1 MQSIPPLSFDE
12 KILNDLSLLL
22 LSLLLHCFYHCDLS
36 CIAFVDFMA
45 QQQLDFGSESNGGKI
60 IPTSLQTEMQRSYLE
75 YAMSVIVGRALP
87 DARDGLKPVHRRII
101 YAMHQLGLVP
111 DRPFRKCARVVGD
124 VLGKYHPHGDQ
135 SVYDALVRLVQD
147 FSSRYPLLAG
157 HGNFGSVDNDP
168 AAAMRYTEC
177 RLAAIGNEAML
188 SEIEEDVVDF
198 VDNFDSSEQEPAV
211 LPAQLP
217 ILLLNGSTGIAVGMA
232 TNIPPHNLSEVVD
245 GAIALLDNPDLAD
258 EQLLKL
264 IPAPDFPT
272 GGIIMNKEGVREA
285 YLTGRGSIIV
295 RGVAAVEQ
303 FGGKG
308 TGKRQKL
315 AIIITE
321 LPYQVNK
328 SAWIEKIADLVNNAK
343 IEGISDIR
351 DESDREGMRV
361 VIELKKD
368 TAPESVL
375 DQLYRKTALQ
385 STFGASLLALQGS
398 IPKQMS
404 LRELLQEFLTF
415 REQTLVK
422 RFRYQLQKAQEK
434 SHLVEGLVLVLQDID
449 RLIRVL
455 RFASNS
461 AFAKTDLQTEFA
473 LSETQAEAILSMPLR
488 RITAIEQQKLRE
500 ELETLQQQI
509 TKLERLLGDRHEL
522 IKYLKKELRDHKKKH
537 SDQRR
542 THLAW
547 HLLENRKNISKD
559 ISINTSGL
567 EVPKANIRANTRNAK
582 TEKVV
587 EKVSE
592 KTSDR
597 KSPKDKQAKQPK
609 EVPLISLTTEL
620 NIPVAAPQDV
630 TVQVTYKGYVKSLE
644 GNSSQSADLT
654 DDVTIATYDTRS
666 DRELV
671 VLTNSGRAFPVAI
684 ANIPVTKNKGRGTP
698 LITLLPDGSDRI
710 VSQFVWEKNPQLNS
724 APTQG
729 LVLLSSQG
737 KIKRSLLSEFAD
749 MSARGLVA
757 AKFKEDDSLFW
768 ADIVGIDQE
777 LAIATS
783 AGRILRL
790 KADQNQIPT
799 VGRAAAGNI
808 ALRLGSAE
816 TQIGVS
822 IIDLQNQPN
831 SELVLITAAG
841 FAKRILAS
849 NIRAAVRG
857 AIGAQ
862 CFKFATRSD
871 KLVSMIAIADPR
883 LDLPVTFLI
892 GQENDIGLRTVQ
904 MPLGA
909 IPLELPSSQ
918 GRSIFA
924 GESDLV
930 RSEKV
935 IRVV

>member
-1 MQSIPPLSFDE
+1 
-12 KILNDLSLLL
+12 
-22 LSLLLHCFYHCDLS
+22 
-36 CIAFVDFMA
+36 MA
-45 QQQLDFGSESNGGKI
+45 KQGQQQLDFGLESNGGNI
-60 IPTSLQTEMQRSYLE
+60 IPTSLHTEMQRSYLE

-101 YAMHQLGLVP
+101 YAMHELGLVP
-111 DRPFRKCARVVGD
+111 ERPFRKCARVVGD

-177 RLAAIGNEAML
+177 RLAAIGNEALL

-198 VDNFDSSEQEPAV
+198 VDNFDGSEQEPAV

-217 ILLLNGSTGIAVGMA
+217 MLLLNGSTGIAVGMA

-245 GAIALLDNPDLAD
+245 CAIALIDNPDLPD
-258 EQLLKL
+258 EQLLRL

-272 GGIIMNKEGVREA
+272 GGIIMNQEGVRDA
-285 YLTGRGSIIV
+285 YLTGRGSITI

-328 SAWIEKIADLVNNAK
+328 SAWIEKIAELVNNGK

-351 DESDREGMRV
+351 DESDRAGMRV

-368 TAPESVL
+368 ISPEVIIE
-375 DQLYRKTALQ
+375 QLYRQTALQ
-385 STFGASLLALQGS
+385 SNFGVILLALKGAQ
-398 IPKQMS
+398 PKQMC

-415 REQTLVK
+415 REETLAK
-422 RFRYQLQKAQEK
+422 RFRYELKKAQEK
-434 SHLVEGLVLVLQDID
+434 SHLLEGLVIVLQDID
-449 RLIRVL
+449 RLIRIL

-461 AFAKTDLQTEFA
+461 ALAKTDLQTEFA
-473 LSETQAEAILSMPLR
+473 LSEIQAEAILSMPLR
-488 RITAIEQQKLRE
+488 RITAIEQQKIRE
-500 ELETLQQQI
+500 ELDTLQQQVAR
-509 TKLERLLGDRHEL
+509 LEKLLGDRREL
-522 IKYLKKELRDHKKKH
+522 MKYLKKELRDHKKRH

-542 THLAW
+542 TRLAW
-547 HLLENRKNISKD
+547 ELLENQQGLNVVPSDDPEPPKETSKRARSKKIEAEDDLQQTLETGNVTEKNIEK
-559 ISINTSGL
+559 
-567 EVPKANIRANTRNAK
+567 NI
-582 TEKVV
+582 
-587 EKVSE
+587 E

-597 KSPKDKQAKQPK
+597 KSTKSLANKQPK
-609 EVPLISLTTEL
+609 LVEVPLISLTTAL
-620 NIPVAAPQDV
+620 NIPVAEPQDM
-630 TVQVTYKGYVKSLE
+630 TVQITHKGYIKGLE
-644 GNSSQSADLT
+644 SNSRAAQSADLG
-654 DDVTIATYDTRS
+654 DDVTIASYDTRS
-666 DRELV
+666 DREMV
-671 VLTNSGRAFPVAI
+671 VMTSSGRAFPLAL
-684 ANIPVTKNKGRGTP
+684 ANVPIFKGKGRATP
-698 LITLLPDGSDRI
+698 LITLLPDGCDRI
-710 VSQFVWEKNPQLNS
+710 VSQFVWEKNAES
-724 APTQG
+724 TEG
-729 LVLLSSQG
+729 LVLLSNQG
-737 KIKRSLLSEFAD
+737 KIKRSPISEFAE
-749 MSARGLVA
+749 MTARGLIA
-757 AKFKEDDSLFW
+757 AKFKDDDELFW
-768 ADIVGIDQE
+768 ADIVGLEQE

-790 KADQNQIPT
+790 KADETQIPT

-822 IIDLQNQPN
+822 ILDLQNHPN
-831 SELVLITAAG
+831 SELILITAEG
-841 FAKRILAS
+841 FAKRISAA
-849 NIRAAVRG
+849 NIRSAVRG
-857 AIGAQ
+857 AIGSQ
-862 CFKFATRSD
+862 CFKFQSRAD
-871 KLVSMIAIADPR
+871 QLVSMTAIAKPR

-892 GQENDIGLRTVQ
+892 AQEGDIGLRTVQ

-909 IPLELPSSQ
+909 IPLELSNSQ
-918 GRSIFA
+918 GRAIFA

-935 IRVV
+935 IRVVAK

>member
-1 MQSIPPLSFDE
+1 MAKQGQQEL
-12 KILNDLSLLL
+12 DL
-22 LSLLLHCFYHCDLS
+22 
-36 CIAFVDFMA
+36 
-45 QQQLDFGSESNGGKI
+45 GSNGGKI

-101 YAMHQLGLVP
+101 YAMHELGLVP
-111 DRPFRKCARVVGD
+111 ERPFRKCARVVGD

-198 VDNFDSSEQEPAV
+198 VDNFDGSEQEPAV

-217 ILLLNGSTGIAVGMA
+217 MLLLNGSTGIAVGMA

-245 GAIALLDNPDLAD
+245 GAIALIDNPDLPD
-258 EQLLKL
+258 EQLLSL

-272 GGIIMNKEGVREA
+272 GGIIMNQDGVREA
-285 YLTGRGSIIV
+285 YLTGRGSITV

-328 SAWIEKIADLVNNAK
+328 SAWIEKIAELVNNAK
-343 IEGISDIR
+343 MDGISDIR

-368 TAPESVL
+368 FAPEIVL
-375 DQLYRKTALQ
+375 EQLYRQTALQ
-385 STFGASLLALQGS
+385 STFGASMLALQGS
-398 IPKQMS
+398 LPKQMT

-415 REQTLVK
+415 REETLVK

-434 SHLVEGLVLVLQDID
+434 MHLVEGLVLVLQDLD
-449 RLIRVL
+449 RLIRIL
-455 RFASNS
+455 RFANNS
-461 AFAKTDLQTEFA
+461 ALAKTDLQTEFG

-500 ELETLQQQI
+500 ELATLQQQV
-509 TKLERLLGDRHEL
+509 TKLEKLLGDRREL
-522 IKYLKKELRDHKKKH
+522 LKFLKKELRDHKKRH
-537 SDQRR
+537 SDPRR

-547 HLLENRKNISKD
+547 QLLENRQNLDASLSETLLNIDPPES
-559 ISINTSGL
+559 
-567 EVPKANIRANTRNAK
+567 PKTTAK
-582 TEKVV
+582 SAKGDRP
-587 EKVSE
+587 VSE
-592 KTSDR
+592 KTSQ
-597 KSPKDKQAKQPK
+597 KASQKSESEPATEKKSSPKSTNNQQPK
-609 EVPLISLTTEL
+609 PVEVSLISLTTEL
-620 NIPVAAPQDV
+620 NIPIAAPQDI
-630 TVQVTYKGYVKSLE
+630 TVQITHKGYIKSFE
-644 GNSSQSADLT
+644 SNSKASPSADLS

-666 DRELV
+666 DRQMV
-671 VLTNSGRAFPVAI
+671 VLTDAGRAFPLAL
-684 ANIPVTKNKGRGTP
+684 ANVPLKGKGRGTP
-698 LITLLPDGSDRI
+698 LITLLPDSGDRI
-710 VSQFVWEKNPQLNS
+710 VSQFVWEKNPQS
-724 APTQG
+724 TQG
-729 LVLLSSQG
+729 LVLLSNQG
-737 KIKRSLLSEFAD
+737 KIKRSPLAEFAE
-749 MSARGLVA
+749 MTARGLIA
-757 AKFKEDDSLFW
+757 AKFKEDDALFW
-768 ADIVGIDQE
+768 ADIVGLDQE

-790 KADQNQIPT
+790 KADEIQIPT
-799 VGRAAAGNI
+799 VGRSAAGNI
-808 ALRLGSAE
+808 ALRLGSSE

-822 IIDLQNQPN
+822 IIDFQNHP
-831 SELVLITAAG
+831 SAELMLITAEG
-841 FAKRILAS
+841 FAKRIS
-849 NIRAAVRG
+849 VGNIKTAVRG

-862 CFKFATRSD
+862 CFKFSSRSD
-871 KLVSMIAIADPR
+871 KLVSMTAIANPR
-883 LDLPVTFLI
+883 LDLPITFLI
-892 GQENDIGLRTVQ
+892 GQNNDIGLRTVQ

-909 IPLELPSSQ
+909 IPLELPNSQ

-930 RSEKV
+930 RSEQV
-935 IRVV
+935 IRVVA

>member
-1 MQSIPPLSFDE
+1 
-12 KILNDLSLLL
+12 
-22 LSLLLHCFYHCDLS
+22 
-36 CIAFVDFMA
+36 MA
-45 QQQLDFGSESNGGKI
+45 KQGQQELDFGSESNGGKI
-60 IPTSLQTEMQRSYLE
+60 IPTSLQTEMQQSYLE

-101 YAMHQLGLVP
+101 YAMHELGLVP

-188 SEIEEDVVDF
+188 GEIEEDVVDF
-198 VDNFDSSEQEPAV
+198 VNNFDSSEKEPAV

-232 TNIPPHNLSEVVD
+232 TNIPPHNLSEIVD
-245 GAIALLDNPDLAD
+245 GAIALIDNPDLPD
-258 EQLLKL
+258 EQLLSL
-264 IPAPDFPT
+264 VLAPDFPT
-272 GGIIMNKEGVREA
+272 GGIIMNQEGVREA
-285 YLTGRGSIIV
+285 YLTGRGSITV

-308 TGKRQKL
+308 TGKRPKL

-328 SAWIEKIADLVNNAK
+328 SAWIEKIAELVNNAK
-343 IEGISDIR
+343 IDGISDIR

-368 TAPESVL
+368 MTPEVVL
-375 DQLYRKTALQ
+375 DQLYRQTALQ
-385 STFGASLLALQGS
+385 STFGASMLALKGS
-398 IPKQMS
+398 LPKQMS

-415 REQTLVK
+415 REETLVK
-422 RFRYQLQKAQEK
+422 RFRYQLKKAQEK
-434 SHLVEGLVLVLQDID
+434 SHLVEGLVIVLQDLD
-449 RLIRVL
+449 RLIRIL
-455 RFASNS
+455 RFAHNS
-461 AFAKTDLQTEFA
+461 ALAKTDLQTEFT

-509 TKLERLLGDRHEL
+509 TKLERLLGDRREL
-522 IKYLKKELRDHKKKH
+522 MKFLKKELREHKKRH
-537 SDQRR
+537 SDPRR

-547 HLLENRKNISKD
+547 QLLKTQQSINISS
-559 ISINTSGL
+559 SIDLTEPPKSTSKNVKGAKGDRAIQQKL
-567 EVPKANIRANTRNAK
+567 ETETVI
-582 TEKVV
+582 EKVGEKKSKAATNKPPKPV
-587 EKVSE
+587 EVS
-592 KTSDR
+592 
-597 KSPKDKQAKQPK
+597 
-609 EVPLISLTTEL
+609 LISLTTKL
-620 NIPVAAPQDV
+620 NIPVAEPQDI
-630 TVQVTYKGYVKSLE
+630 TVQLTHKGYIKSLE
-644 GNSSQSADLT
+644 SSSKASPSVDLS
-654 DDVTIATYDTRS
+654 DDITIAAYDTRS
-666 DRELV
+666 DREMI
-671 VLTNSGRAFPVAI
+671 VLTDAGRAFPLAL
-684 ANIPVTKNKGRGTP
+684 ANLPIIKGRGRGNP
-698 LITLLPDGSDRI
+698 LITFLPDSTERI
-710 VSQFVWEKNPQLNS
+710 VSQFVWKKHPESIKS
-724 APTQG
+724 

-737 KIKRSLLSEFAD
+737 KIKRSPLAEFAD
-749 MSARGLVA
+749 MTARGLIA

-768 ADIVGIDQE
+768 ADIVDLDQE

-790 KADQNQIPT
+790 KADETQIPT
-799 VGRAAAGNI
+799 VGRSAAGNI
-808 ALRLGSAE
+808 ALRLGSSE

-822 IIDLQNQPN
+822 ILDLQNHPS
-831 SELVLITAAG
+831 SELILITAEG
-841 FAKRILAS
+841 SAKRISAA

-862 CFKFATRSD
+862 CFKFPSRSD
-871 KLVSMIAIADPR
+871 KLVSMTAIANPR

-909 IPLELPSSQ
+909 IPLELPNSQ

-935 IRVV
+935 IRVVI

>member
-1 MQSIPPLSFDE
+1 MAKQGQQE
-12 KILNDLSLLL
+12 LN
-22 LSLLLHCFYHCDLS
+22 
-36 CIAFVDFMA
+36 
-45 QQQLDFGSESNGGKI
+45 FGSNDGERI
-60 IPTSLQTEMQRSYLE
+60 IQTSLHTEMQRSYLE

-101 YAMHQLGLVP
+101 YAMHELGLVP

-198 VDNFDSSEQEPAV
+198 VDNFDGSEQEPAV

-217 ILLLNGSTGIAVGMA
+217 MLLLNGATGIAVGMA
-232 TNIPPHNLSEVVD
+232 TNIPPHNLNEVVD
-245 GAIALLDNPDLAD
+245 GAIALIDNPDLPD
-258 EQLLKL
+258 EQLLSL

-272 GGIIMNKEGVREA
+272 GGIIMNQEGVREA
-285 YLTGRGSIIV
+285 YLTGRGSITV

-308 TGKRQKL
+308 TGKRAKL

-328 SAWIEKIADLVNNAK
+328 AAWIEKIAELVNNEK
-343 IEGISDIR
+343 INGIADIR

-368 TAPESVL
+368 IAPEVIL
-375 DQLYRKTALQ
+375 EQLYRQTALQ

-398 IPKQMS
+398 QPKQMS
-404 LRELLQEFLTF
+404 LRELLQEFLSF
-415 REQTLVK
+415 REETLVK
-422 RFRYQLQKAQEK
+422 RFRYQLKKAQEK
-434 SHLVEGLVLVLQDID
+434 SHLLEGLVLVLADID
-449 RLIRVL
+449 RLIRIL
-455 RFASNS
+455 RFANNS
-461 AFAKTDLQTEFA
+461 ALAKTDLQTEFG
-473 LSETQAEAILSMPLR
+473 LSEIQAEAILSMPLR
-488 RITAIEQQKLRE
+488 RITAFEQQKIRE

-509 TKLERLLGDRHEL
+509 AKLEKLLGDRREL
-522 IKYLKKELRDHKKKH
+522 LKFLKKELRDHKKKH
-537 SDQRR
+537 SDPRR

-547 HLLENRKNISKD
+547 QLLENRQNLELQMQADTAQEPTTSKRTKGD
-559 ISINTSGL
+559 HAIPQTNFKATSQTTL
-567 EVPKANIRANTRNAK
+567 QIIEPQLPIEKPTNK
-582 TEKVV
+582 T
-587 EKVSE
+587 SE
-592 KTSDR
+592 KASEKKS
-597 KSPKDKQAKQPK
+597 KSPKQPK
-609 EVPLISLTTEL
+609 PVEVSLISLTTEV
-620 NIPVAAPQDV
+620 NIPVAEPQDI
-630 TVQVTYKGYVKSLE
+630 TVQITHKGYVKSFDK
-644 GNSSQSADLT
+644 NTKIASSADLS
-654 DDVTIATYDTRS
+654 DDVTIASYDTRS
-666 DRELV
+666 DLEMV
-671 VLTNSGRAFPVAI
+671 VLTDTGRAFPLAL
-684 ANIPVTKNKGRGTP
+684 ANIPIVKAKGRGTP
-698 LITLLPDGSDRI
+698 LITLLPDSTERI
-710 VSQFVWEKNPQLNS
+710 VSQFVWEKNPAS
-724 APTQG
+724 KQG

-737 KIKRSLLSEFAD
+737 KIKRSPLAEFVD
-749 MSARGLVA
+749 MTARGLIA

-768 ADIVGIDQE
+768 ADIVGLDQE

-783 AGRILRL
+783 AGRILRI
-790 KADQNQIPT
+790 KADENQIPT

-808 ALRLGSAE
+808 ALRLGSSE
-816 TQIGVS
+816 SQIGVS
-822 IIDLQNQPN
+822 VLDLVNYPS
-831 SELVLITAAG
+831 SELILITAEG
-841 FAKRILAS
+841 FAKRISAN
-849 NIRAAVRG
+849 NIRSAVRG

-862 CFKFATRSD
+862 CFKFQSRTD
-871 KLVSMIAIADPR
+871 KLVSMTAIAQPR
-883 LDLPVTFLI
+883 LDLPITFLI

-909 IPLELPSSQ
+909 IPLDSPNSQ

-935 IRVV
+935 IRVNH

>member
-1 MQSIPPLSFDE
+1 MAKQGQQE
-12 KILNDLSLLL
+12 LN
-22 LSLLLHCFYHCDLS
+22 
-36 CIAFVDFMA
+36 
-45 QQQLDFGSESNGGKI
+45 FGSNDGERI
-60 IPTSLQTEMQRSYLE
+60 IQTSLHTEMQRSYLE

-101 YAMHQLGLVP
+101 YAMHELGLVP

-198 VDNFDSSEQEPAV
+198 VDNFDGSEQEPAV

-217 ILLLNGSTGIAVGMA
+217 MLLLNGATGIAVGMA
-232 TNIPPHNLSEVVD
+232 TNIPPHNLSEIVD
-245 GAIALLDNPDLAD
+245 GAIALIDNPDLPD
-258 EQLLKL
+258 EQLLSL

-272 GGIIMNKEGVREA
+272 GGIIMNQDGVREA
-285 YLTGRGSIIV
+285 YLTGRGSITV

-308 TGKRQKL
+308 TGKRAKL

-328 SAWIEKIADLVNNAK
+328 AAWIEKIAELVNNEK
-343 IEGISDIR
+343 INGIADIR

-368 TAPESVL
+368 IAPEVIL
-375 DQLYRKTALQ
+375 EQLYRQTALQ

-398 IPKQMS
+398 QPKQMS
-404 LRELLQEFLTF
+404 LRELLQEFLNF
-415 REQTLVK
+415 REETLVK
-422 RFRYQLQKAQEK
+422 RFRYQLKKAQEK
-434 SHLVEGLVLVLQDID
+434 SHLLEGLVLVLADID
-449 RLIRVL
+449 RLIRIL
-455 RFASNS
+455 RFANNS
-461 AFAKTDLQTEFA
+461 ALAKTDLQTEFG
-473 LSETQAEAILSMPLR
+473 LSEIQAEAILSMPLR
-488 RITAIEQQKLRE
+488 RITAFEQQKIRE

-509 TKLERLLGDRHEL
+509 AKLEKLLGDRREL
-522 IKYLKKELRDHKKKH
+522 LKFLKKELRDHKKKH
-537 SDQRR
+537 SDPRR

-547 HLLENRKNISKD
+547 QLLENRQNLELQMQADTAQPEPSTTSKRTKGNSQSTPK
-559 ISINTSGL
+559 ITEPELPIENTTKQPS
-567 EVPKANIRANTRNAK
+567 NQTI
-582 TEKVV
+582 

-592 KTSDR
+592 K
-597 KSPKDKQAKQPK
+597 KSKAPKQPK
-609 EVPLISLTTEL
+609 PVEVSLISLTTEL
-620 NIPVAAPQDV
+620 NIPVAEPQDV
-630 TVQVTYKGYVKSLE
+630 TVQITHKGYVKSFDK
-644 GNSSQSADLT
+644 NTKIPASADLT
-654 DDVTIATYDTRS
+654 DDVTIASYDTRS
-666 DRELV
+666 DREMV
-671 VLTNSGRAFPVAI
+671 VLTDTGRAFPLALV
-684 ANIPVTKNKGRGTP
+684 NIPIVKAKGRGTP
-698 LITLLPDGSDRI
+698 LITLLPDSTERI
-710 VSQFVWEKNPQLNS
+710 VSQFVWEKNPES
-724 APTQG
+724 KEG

-737 KIKRSLLSEFAD
+737 KIKRSPLAEFAD
-749 MSARGLVA
+749 MTARGLIA

-768 ADIVGIDQE
+768 ADIVGLDQE

-790 KADQNQIPT
+790 KADENQIPT

-808 ALRLGSAE
+808 ALRLGSSE

-822 IIDLQNQPN
+822 ILDLINYPS
-831 SELVLITAAG
+831 SELILITAEG
-841 FAKRILAS
+841 FAKRISAN
-849 NIRAAVRG
+849 NIRSAVRG

-862 CFKFATRSD
+862 CFKFQSRTD
-871 KLVSMIAIADPR
+871 QLVSMTAIAQPR
-883 LDLPVTFLI
+883 LDLSITFLI

-909 IPLELPSSQ
+909 IPLESPNSQ

-935 IRVV
+935 IRVNH

>member
-1 MQSIPPLSFDE
+1 MVKQG
-12 KILNDLSLLL
+12 
-22 LSLLLHCFYHCDLS
+22 
-36 CIAFVDFMA
+36 
-45 QQQLDFGSESNGGKI
+45 QQQLDFGLESNGGKI

-101 YAMHQLGLVP
+101 YAMHELGLVP
-111 DRPFRKCARVVGD
+111 ERPFRKCARVVGD

-147 FSSRYPLLAG
+147 FSSRYPLIAG

-177 RLAAIGNEAML
+177 RLAAIGNEALL

-198 VDNFDSSEQEPAV
+198 VNNFDGSEQEPAV

-232 TNIPPHNLSEVVD
+232 TNIPPHNLSEIVD
-245 GAIALLDNPDLAD
+245 GAIALIDNPDLPD

-272 GGIIMNKEGVREA
+272 GGIIMNQEGVREA
-285 YLTGRGSIIV
+285 YTTGRGSITV
-295 RGVAAVEQ
+295 RGVAQVEQ
-303 FGGKG
+303 LNGKG

-315 AIIITE
+315 AIIVTE

-328 SAWIEKIADLVNNAK
+328 SAWIEKIAELVNNAK
-343 IEGISDIR
+343 INGISDIR

-368 TAPESVL
+368 IAPEAVL
-375 DQLYRKTALQ
+375 DQLYRQTALQ
-385 STFGASLLALQGS
+385 STFGASMLALQGS
-398 IPKQMS
+398 VPKQMS

-415 REQTLVK
+415 REETLVK
-422 RFRYQLQKAQEK
+422 RFHYQLKKAQEK
-434 SHLVEGLVLVLQDID
+434 SHLVEGLVLVLRDLD
-449 RLIRVL
+449 RLIRIL
-455 RFASNS
+455 RFANNS
-461 AFAKTDLQTEFA
+461 ALAKTDLQTEFS

-488 RITAIEQQKLRE
+488 RITAIEQQKLGE
-500 ELETLQQQI
+500 ELDGLQEQV
-509 TKLERLLGDRHEL
+509 TKLERLLGDRREL
-522 IKYLKKELRDHKKKH
+522 MKFLKKELRDHKKRH

-547 HLLENRKNISKD
+547 QLLDKRNKNINVD
-559 ISINTSGL
+559 ISAGVEPTEPPKSKSKSDKGDRAIQQKL
-567 EVPKANIRANTRNAK
+567 E
-582 TEKVV
+582 TEI
-587 EKVSE
+587 VSE
-592 KTSDR
+592 KTSDH
-597 KSPKDKQAKQPK
+597 KSPKNKQSKPVPK
-609 EVPLISLTTEL
+609 PVEVPLISLTAEL
-620 NIPVAAPQDV
+620 NIPINEPQDI
-630 TVQVTYKGYVKSLE
+630 TVQLTHKGYIKSFESNSKSL
-644 GNSSQSADLT
+644 QSVDLI
-654 DDVTIATYDTRS
+654 DDVMIASYDTRS
-666 DRELV
+666 DREMV
-671 VLTNSGRAFPVAI
+671 VLTDSGRAFPLALNNVPLVKA
-684 ANIPVTKNKGRGTP
+684 KGRGTP
-698 LITLLPDGSDRI
+698 LITLLPDSTEKI
-710 VSQFVWEKNPQLNS
+710 VSQFVWEKNPET
-724 APTQG
+724 TQG

-737 KIKRSLLSEFAD
+737 KIKRSPLAEFSD
-749 MSARGLVA
+749 MTARGLMA

-768 ADIVGIDQE
+768 ADLVNLDQE
-777 LAIATS
+777 IAIATS
-783 AGRILRL
+783 AGRILRI
-790 KADQNQIPT
+790 KADENQIPT
-799 VGRAAAGNI
+799 VGRSAAGNI
-808 ALRLGSAE
+808 ALRLGSSE

-822 IIDLQNQPN
+822 LLDLQNYPN
-831 SELVLITAAG
+831 SELILITAEG
-841 FAKRILAS
+841 FAKRISAAS
-849 NIRAAVRG
+849 IRAAVRG

-862 CFKFATRSD
+862 CFKFQSRSD
-871 KLVSMIAIADPR
+871 KLVSMTAIASPR

-909 IPLELPSSQ
+909 IPIESLSSQ

-930 RSEKV
+930 RSERV

>member
-1 MQSIPPLSFDE
+1 MT
-12 KILNDLSLLL
+12 
-22 LSLLLHCFYHCDLS
+22 
-36 CIAFVDFMA
+36 
-45 QQQLDFGSESNGGKI
+45 QQGQQELDFGSESNGGRI
-60 IPTSLQTEMQRSYLE
+60 VPTSLQSEMQRSYLE

-101 YAMHQLGLVP
+101 YAMHELGLVP

-198 VDNFDSSEQEPAV
+198 VDNFDGSEQEPAV

-217 ILLLNGSTGIAVGMA
+217 MLLLNGSTGIAVGMA
-232 TNIPPHNLSEVVD
+232 TNIPPHNLSEIVD
-245 GAIALLDNPDLAD
+245 GAIALIDNPNLPDD
-258 EQLLKL
+258 QLLNL

-272 GGIIMNKEGVREA
+272 GGIIMNADGVREA
-285 YLTGRGSIIV
+285 YLTGRGSITV
-295 RGVAAVEQ
+295 RGVASIEH

-308 TGKRQKL
+308 TGKRQRL

-328 SAWIEKIADLVNNAK
+328 SAWIEKIAELVNNAK
-343 IEGISDIR
+343 IDGISDIR

-368 TAPESVL
+368 IVPEVVL
-375 DQLYRKTALQ
+375 DQLYRQTALQ

-398 IPKQMS
+398 QPKQMS
-404 LRELLQEFLTF
+404 LRELLQEFLSF
-415 REQTLVK
+415 REETLVK
-422 RFRYQLQKAQEK
+422 RFRYQLKKAQEK
-434 SHLVEGLVLVLQDID
+434 SHLLEGLVLVLQDLD
-449 RLIRVL
+449 RLIRIL
-455 RFASNS
+455 RFANNS
-461 AFAKTDLQTEFA
+461 ALAKTDLQTEFA

-500 ELETLQQQI
+500 ELEALQQQI
-509 TKLERLLGDRHEL
+509 VKLERLLGDRREL
-522 IKYLKKELRDHKKKH
+522 MKFLKKELREHKKRH
-537 SDQRR
+537 SDPRR

-547 HLLENRKNISKD
+547 QLLESRKINDIEVFPNAENIEPTKAKPKITKADRAIQQTIEPEIIPEPTTDKPSNRKSSK
-559 ISINTSGL
+559 STN
-567 EVPKANIRANTRNAK
+567 N
-582 TEKVV
+582 
-587 EKVSE
+587 
-592 KTSDR
+592 
-597 KSPKDKQAKQPK
+597 KQPK
-609 EVPLISLTTEL
+609 LVEVPLISLTTEL
-620 NIPVAAPQDV
+620 NIPTAEPQDV
-630 TVQVTYKGYVKSLE
+630 TVQITHKGYIKSFE
-644 GNSSQSADLT
+644 GNSRASQSSDLN
-654 DDVTIATYDTRS
+654 DDVTIASYDTRS
-666 DRELV
+666 DREMV
-671 VLTNSGRAFPVAI
+671 VLTDKGRAFPLSLGNVPI
-684 ANIPVTKNKGRGTP
+684 VKGKGRGTP
-698 LITLLPDGSDRI
+698 LITLLPDSTEQI
-710 VSQFVWEKNPQLNS
+710 VSQFVWEKNAES
-724 APTQG
+724 TKG
-729 LVLLSSQG
+729 IVLLSSQG
-737 KIKRSLLSEFAD
+737 KIKRSPLAEFAD
-749 MSARGLVA
+749 MTARGLIA

-768 ADIVGIDQE
+768 ADIVDLEQE
-777 LAIATS
+777 IAIATS

-790 KADQNQIPT
+790 KADENQIPT

-808 ALRLGSAE
+808 ALRLGSSE
-816 TQIGVS
+816 SQIGVS
-822 IIDLQNQPN
+822 AIDLQNYPS
-831 SELVLITAAG
+831 SELILITAEG
-841 FAKRILAS
+841 FAKRISAG

-862 CFKFATRSD
+862 CFKFQSRSD
-871 KLVSMIAIADPR
+871 KLVSMTAISHPR

-892 GQENDIGLRTVQ
+892 GQDNDIGLRTVQ

-909 IPLELPSSQ
+909 IPLESPNSQ

-935 IRVV
+935 IRVVI

>member
-1 MQSIPPLSFDE
+1 
-12 KILNDLSLLL
+12 
-22 LSLLLHCFYHCDLS
+22 
-36 CIAFVDFMA
+36 MA
-45 QQQLDFGSESNGGKI
+45 KQGQQELDFGSNGGKI

-101 YAMHQLGLVP
+101 YAMHELGLVP
-111 DRPFRKCARVVGD
+111 ERPFRKCARVVGD

-177 RLAAIGNEAML
+177 RLATIGNEAML

-198 VDNFDSSEQEPAV
+198 VDNFDGSEQEPSV

-217 ILLLNGSTGIAVGMA
+217 MLLLNGSTGIAVGMA

-245 GAIALLDNPDLAD
+245 GAIALIDNPDLPD
-258 EQLLKL
+258 EQLLSL

-272 GGIIMNKEGVREA
+272 GGIIMNQDGVREA
-285 YLTGRGSIIV
+285 YLTGRGSITV

-343 IEGISDIR
+343 IDGISDIR

-368 TAPESVL
+368 FAPEMVL
-375 DQLYRKTALQ
+375 EQLYRQTALQ

-398 IPKQMS
+398 IPKQMT

-415 REQTLVK
+415 REETLVK

-434 SHLVEGLVLVLQDID
+434 MHLVEGLVLVLQDLD
-449 RLIRVL
+449 RLIRIL
-455 RFASNS
+455 RFANNS
-461 AFAKTDLQTEFA
+461 ALAKTDLQTEFG

-500 ELETLQQQI
+500 ELATLQQQV
-509 TKLERLLGDRHEL
+509 TKLERLLGDRREL
-522 IKYLKKELRDHKKKH
+522 LKFLKKELRDHKKRH
-537 SDQRR
+537 SDPRR

-547 HLLENRKNISKD
+547 QLLENRQNLDASLSETLLNIDPSESSK
-559 ISINTSGL
+559 T
-567 EVPKANIRANTRNAK
+567 TAK
-582 TEKVV
+582 SAKGDRP
-587 EKVSE
+587 VSE
-592 KTSDR
+592 KTSQKASQKSESEQATD
-597 KSPKDKQAKQPK
+597 KKSSPKSTNNQQPK
-609 EVPLISLTTEL
+609 PAEVSLISLTTEL
-620 NIPVAAPQDV
+620 NIPIAAPQDI
-630 TVQVTYKGYVKSLE
+630 TVQITHKGYIKSFE
-644 GNSSQSADLT
+644 SNSKASPSADLS

-666 DRELV
+666 DRQMI
-671 VLTNSGRAFPVAI
+671 VLTDAGRAFPLAL
-684 ANIPVTKNKGRGTP
+684 ANVPTLKGKGRGTP
-698 LITLLPDGSDRI
+698 LITLLPDSGDRRDLI
-710 VSQFVWEKNPQLNS
+710 VSQFVWEKNPQS
-724 APTQG
+724 TQG

-737 KIKRSLLSEFAD
+737 KIKRSPLAEFAD
-749 MSARGLVA
+749 MTARGLIA
-757 AKFKEDDSLFW
+757 AKFKENEALFW
-768 ADIVGIDQE
+768 ADIVGLDQE

-790 KADQNQIPT
+790 KADDIQIPS
-799 VGRAAAGNI
+799 VGRSAAGNI
-808 ALRLGSAE
+808 ALRLGSSE

-822 IIDLQNQPN
+822 IIDLPN
-831 SELVLITAAG
+831 YPSAELILITAEG
-841 FAKRILAS
+841 FAKRISAG
-849 NIRAAVRG
+849 NIKAAMRG

-862 CFKFATRSD
+862 CFKFSSRSD
-871 KLVSMIAIADPR
+871 KLVSMTAIANPR
-883 LDLPVTFLI
+883 PDLPITFLI
-892 GQENDIGLRTVQ
+892 GQDNDIGLRTVQ

-909 IPLELPSSQ
+909 IPLELPNTQ

-935 IRVV
+935 IRVVT

>member
-1 MQSIPPLSFDE
+1 MHSSLSFKE
-12 KILNDLSLLL
+12 KILDD
-22 LSLLLHCFYHCDLS
+22 LSLLLHCFYHRDLS

-217 ILLLNGSTGIAVGMA
+217 MLLLNGSTGIAVGMA

-285 YLTGRGSIIV
+285 YLTGRGSIVV

-368 TAPESVL
+368 TAPEAVL
-375 DQLYRKTALQ
+375 DQLYRQTALQ

-415 REQTLVK
+415 REETLVK

-461 AFAKTDLQTEFA
+461 ALAKTDLQTEFA

-509 TKLERLLGDRHEL
+509 SKLEKLLSDRREL
-522 IKYLKKELRDHKKKH
+522 IKHLKKELRDHKKKH

-547 HLLENRKNISKD
+547 HLLENRKNLSKD
-559 ISINTSGL
+559 IGSNSVLEPLKTNTKSA
-567 EVPKANIRANTRNAK
+567 KA
-582 TEKVV
+582 EKVV
-587 EKVSE
+587 EKVIE

-597 KSPKDKQAKQPK
+597 KSTKDKQVKQPK

-630 TVQVTYKGYVKSLE
+630 TLQITYKGYVKGLE
-644 GNSSQSADLT
+644 GNSSRSADLM

-666 DRELV
+666 DRELI

-684 ANIPVTKNKGRGTP
+684 ANIPVTKSKGRGTP
-698 LITLLPDGSDRI
+698 LITLLPDNKLPDGSDRI
-710 VSQFVWEKNPQLNS
+710 VSQFVWKKNPQLNS
-724 APTQG
+724 EPTEG

-808 ALRLGSAE
+808 ALRLGNAE

-822 IIDLQNQPN
+822 IIDLQNYPN

-841 FAKRILAS
+841 FAKRLSAN

>member
-1 MQSIPPLSFDE
+1 MAKQGQQE
-12 KILNDLSLLL
+12 LN
-22 LSLLLHCFYHCDLS
+22 
-36 CIAFVDFMA
+36 
-45 QQQLDFGSESNGGKI
+45 FGSNDGERI
-60 IPTSLQTEMQRSYLE
+60 IQTSLHTEMQRSYLE

-101 YAMHQLGLVP
+101 YAMHELGLVP

-198 VDNFDSSEQEPAV
+198 VDNFDGSEQEPAV

-217 ILLLNGSTGIAVGMA
+217 MLLLNGATGIAVGMA
-232 TNIPPHNLSEVVD
+232 TNIPPHNLNEVVD
-245 GAIALLDNPDLAD
+245 GAIALIDNPDLPD
-258 EQLLKL
+258 EQLLSL

-272 GGIIMNKEGVREA
+272 GGIIMNQEGVREA
-285 YLTGRGSIIV
+285 YLTGRGSITV

-308 TGKRQKL
+308 TGKRAKL

-328 SAWIEKIADLVNNAK
+328 AAWIEKIAELVNNEK
-343 IEGISDIR
+343 INGIADIR

-368 TAPESVL
+368 IAPEVIL
-375 DQLYRKTALQ
+375 EQLYRQTALQ

-398 IPKQMS
+398 QPKQMS
-404 LRELLQEFLTF
+404 LRELLQEFLSF
-415 REQTLVK
+415 REETLVK
-422 RFRYQLQKAQEK
+422 RFRYQLKKAQEK
-434 SHLVEGLVLVLQDID
+434 SHLLEGLVLVLADID
-449 RLIRVL
+449 RLIRIL
-455 RFASNS
+455 RFANNS
-461 AFAKTDLQTEFA
+461 ALAKTDLQTEFG
-473 LSETQAEAILSMPLR
+473 LSEIQAEAILSMPLR
-488 RITAIEQQKLRE
+488 RITAFEQQKIRE

-509 TKLERLLGDRHEL
+509 AKLEKLLSDRREL
-522 IKYLKKELRDHKKKH
+522 LKFLKKELRDHKKKH
-537 SDQRR
+537 SDPRR

-547 HLLENRKNISKD
+547 QLLENRQNLELQMQADTAQPEPSTTSKRTKGNSQSTPK
-559 ISINTSGL
+559 ITEPELPIENTTKQPSNQTI
-567 EVPKANIRANTRNAK
+567 ER
-582 TEKVV
+582 
-587 EKVSE
+587 VSE
-592 KTSDR
+592 K
-597 KSPKDKQAKQPK
+597 KSKAPKQAKPV
-609 EVPLISLTTEL
+609 EVSLISLTTEL
-620 NIPVAAPQDV
+620 NIPVAEPQDV
-630 TVQVTYKGYVKSLE
+630 TVQITHKGYIKSFDK
-644 GNSSQSADLT
+644 NTKIPASADLS
-654 DDVTIATYDTRS
+654 DDLTIASYDTRS
-666 DRELV
+666 DREMV
-671 VLTNSGRAFPVAI
+671 VLTDTGRAFPLGLVNVPIVKA
-684 ANIPVTKNKGRGTP
+684 KGRGTP
-698 LITLLPDGSDRI
+698 LITLLPDSTERI
-710 VSQFVWEKNPQLNS
+710 VSQFVWEKNPDS
-724 APTQG
+724 TEG
-729 LVLLSSQG
+729 LVLLSNQG
-737 KIKRSLLSEFAD
+737 KIKRSPLAEFAD
-749 MSARGLVA
+749 MTARGLIA

-768 ADIVGIDQE
+768 ADIVGLEQE

-790 KADQNQIPT
+790 KADENQIPT

-808 ALRLGSAE
+808 ALRLGSSE
-816 TQIGVS
+816 TQIGIS
-822 IIDLQNQPN
+822 ILDLINYPS
-831 SELVLITAAG
+831 SELILITAEG
-841 FAKRILAS
+841 FAKRISAN
-849 NIRAAVRG
+849 NIRSAVRG

-862 CFKFATRSD
+862 CFKFQSRTD
-871 KLVSMIAIADPR
+871 QLVSITAIAQPR
-883 LDLPVTFLI
+883 LDLPITFLI

-909 IPLELPSSQ
+909 IPLESPNSQ

-935 IRVV
+935 IRVNH

>member
-1 MQSIPPLSFDE
+1 
-12 KILNDLSLLL
+12 
-22 LSLLLHCFYHCDLS
+22 
-36 CIAFVDFMA
+36 MA
-45 QQQLDFGSESNGGKI
+45 QQGQQQLDFSLESNGGNI
-60 IPTSLQTEMQRSYLE
+60 IPTSLHTEMQRSYLE

-101 YAMHQLGLVP
+101 YAMHELGLVP
-111 DRPFRKCARVVGD
+111 ERPFRKCARVVGD

-198 VDNFDSSEQEPAV
+198 VNNFDGSEQEPAV

-217 ILLLNGSTGIAVGMA
+217 MLLLNGSTGIAVGMA
-232 TNIPPHNLSEVVD
+232 TNIPPHNLSEIVD
-245 GAIALLDNPDLAD
+245 GAIALIDNPDLSD
-258 EQLLKL
+258 DQLLTL

-272 GGIIMNKEGVREA
+272 GGIIMNADGVRDA
-285 YLTGRGSIIV
+285 YLTGRGSITV

-328 SAWIEKIADLVNNAK
+328 SAWIEKIAELVNNAK
-343 IEGISDIR
+343 IDGISDIR

-368 TAPESVL
+368 IVPEVVL
-375 DQLYRKTALQ
+375 EQLYRQTALQ

-398 IPKQMS
+398 LPKQMS

-415 REQTLVK
+415 REETLVK
-422 RFRYQLQKAQEK
+422 RFRYQLNKAQEK
-434 SHLVEGLVLVLQDID
+434 SHLLEGLVVVLADLD
-449 RLIRVL
+449 RLIRIL
-455 RFASNS
+455 RFANNS
-461 AFAKTDLQTEFA
+461 ALAKTDLQTEFA

-509 TKLERLLGDRHEL
+509 VKLERLLGDRREL
-522 IKYLKKELRDHKKKH
+522 LKFFKKELRDHKKRH
-537 SDQRR
+537 SDPRR

-547 HLLENRKNISKD
+547 QLLENRKSLEIDVN
-559 ISINTSGL
+559 SIEEKTAP
-567 EVPKANIRANTRNAK
+567 PKATSKNAK
-582 TEKVV
+582 SDRNIQQALETGNITEKPT
-587 EKVSE
+587 EKSTE
-592 KTSDR
+592 K
-597 KSPKDKQAKQPK
+597 KSRSAPTKQFKPV

-620 NIPVAAPQDV
+620 NIPVTEPQDI
-630 TVQVTYKGYVKSLE
+630 TVQLTHKGYIKSLE
-644 GNSSQSADLT
+644 LNSRFSQSADLS
-654 DDVTIATYDTRS
+654 DDVTIASYDTRS
-666 DRELV
+666 DREMV
-671 VLTNSGRAFPVAI
+671 VMSSSGRAFPLAL
-684 ANIPVTKNKGRGTP
+684 ANVPMLKSKGRGTP
-698 LITLLPDGSDRI
+698 LITLLSDSGESI
-710 VSQFVWEKNPQLNS
+710 VSQFVWEKNAES
-724 APTQG
+724 TEG

-737 KIKRSLLSEFAD
+737 KIKRSPLAEFAD
-749 MSARGLVA
+749 MTQRGLIA

-768 ADIVGIDQE
+768 ADIVGLEQE

-790 KADQNQIPT
+790 KADETQIPT
-799 VGRAAAGNI
+799 VGRSAAGNI
-808 ALRLGSAE
+808 ALRLSSSE

-822 IIDLQNQPN
+822 VLDLQNNP
-831 SELVLITAAG
+831 STELILITAEG
-841 FAKRILAS
+841 FAKRISAA
-849 NIRAAVRG
+849 NIRSAVRG
-857 AIGAQ
+857 AIGSQ
-862 CFKFATRSD
+862 CFKFQSRADR
-871 KLVSMIAIADPR
+871 LVSMTAIANPR

-892 GQENDIGLRTVQ
+892 GQDNDIGLRTVQ

-909 IPLELPSSQ
+909 IPLELPNSQ

-935 IRVV
+935 IRVVAK

>member
-1 MQSIPPLSFDE
+1 
-12 KILNDLSLLL
+12 
-22 LSLLLHCFYHCDLS
+22 
-36 CIAFVDFMA
+36 MA
-45 QQQLDFGSESNGGKI
+45 KQGQQQLDFGLESNGGNI

-101 YAMHQLGLVP
+101 YAMHELGLVP
-111 DRPFRKCARVVGD
+111 ERPFRKCARVVGD

-147 FSSRYPLLAG
+147 FSSRYPLLSG

-198 VDNFDSSEQEPAV
+198 VNNFDGSEQEPAV

-217 ILLLNGSTGIAVGMA
+217 MLLLNGSTGIAVGMA
-232 TNIPPHNLSEVVD
+232 TNIPPHNLSEIVD
-245 GAIALLDNPDLAD
+245 GAIALIDNPNLPD
-258 EQLLKL
+258 EQLLTL

-272 GGIIMNKEGVREA
+272 GGIIMNADGVRDA
-285 YLTGRGSIIV
+285 YLTGRGSITV
-295 RGVAAVEQ
+295 RGVASVEQ

-328 SAWIEKIADLVNNAK
+328 SAWIEKIAELVNNAK
-343 IEGISDIR
+343 IDGISDIR

-368 TAPESVL
+368 TVPAVVL
-375 DQLYRKTALQ
+375 EQLYRQTALQ

-398 IPKQMS
+398 LPKQMS

-415 REQTLVK
+415 REETLVK
-422 RFRYQLQKAQEK
+422 RFGYQLKKAQEK
-434 SHLVEGLVLVLQDID
+434 SHLLEGLVLVLQDLD
-449 RLIRVL
+449 RLIRIL
-455 RFASNS
+455 RFANNS
-461 AFAKTDLQTEFA
+461 ALAKTDLQTEFE

-500 ELETLQQQI
+500 ELEALQQQI
-509 TKLERLLGDRHEL
+509 VKLERLLGDRREL
-522 IKYLKKELRDHKKKH
+522 LKFFKKELRDHKKRH
-537 SDQRR
+537 SDPRR

-547 HLLENRKNISKD
+547 QLLENRKSLEIDVNSIEEKTAPSKAISK
-559 ISINTSGL
+559 
-567 EVPKANIRANTRNAK
+567 NAK
-582 TEKVV
+582 GDRNIQQALETGNITEKS
-587 EKVSE
+587 SE
-592 KTSDR
+592 K
-597 KSPKDKQAKQPK
+597 KSRSATTKQFKPV

-620 NIPVAAPQDV
+620 NIPVAEPQDI
-630 TVQVTYKGYVKSLE
+630 TVQLTHKGYIKSLE
-644 GNSSQSADLT
+644 INSRFAQSADLG
-654 DDVTIATYDTRS
+654 DDVTIASYDTRS
-666 DRELV
+666 DREMV
-671 VLTNSGRAFPVAI
+671 VMSSSGRAFPLAL
-684 ANIPVTKNKGRGTP
+684 ANVPMLKSKGRGTP
-698 LITLLPDGSDRI
+698 LITLLSDSGESI
-710 VSQFVWEKNPQLNS
+710 VSQFVWEKNPES
-724 APTQG
+724 TEG

-737 KIKRSLLSEFAD
+737 KIKRSPLAEFAD
-749 MSARGLVA
+749 MTPRGLMA

-768 ADIVGIDQE
+768 ADIVGLEQE

-790 KADQNQIPT
+790 KADETQIPT

-808 ALRLGSAE
+808 ALRLGSSE

-822 IIDLQNQPN
+822 VLDLQNNPS
-831 SELVLITAAG
+831 SELILITAEG
-841 FAKRILAS
+841 FAKRISAA
-849 NIRAAVRG
+849 NIRSAVRG
-857 AIGAQ
+857 AIGSQ
-862 CFKFATRSD
+862 CFKFQSRADR
-871 KLVSMIAIADPR
+871 LVSMTAIANPR
-883 LDLPVTFLI
+883 LDLPITFLI
-892 GQENDIGLRTVQ
+892 GQDNDIGLRTVQ

-909 IPLELPSSQ
+909 IPLELPNSQ

-930 RSEKV
+930 RSERV
-935 IRVV
+935 IRVVAK

>member
-1 MQSIPPLSFDE
+1 
-12 KILNDLSLLL
+12 
-22 LSLLLHCFYHCDLS
+22 
-36 CIAFVDFMA
+36 MA
-45 QQQLDFGSESNGGKI
+45 KQGQQELDFGSESNGGKI
-60 IPTSLQTEMQRSYLE
+60 IPTSLQTEMQQSYLE

-101 YAMHQLGLVP
+101 YAMHELGLVP
-111 DRPFRKCARVVGD
+111 ERPFRKCARVVGD

-188 SEIEEDVVDF
+188 GEIEEDVVDF
-198 VDNFDSSEQEPAV
+198 VNNFDGSEQEPAV

-217 ILLLNGSTGIAVGMA
+217 MLLLNGSTGIAVGMA
-232 TNIPPHNLSEVVD
+232 TNIPPHNLSEIVD
-245 GAIALLDNPDLAD
+245 GSIALIDNPDLPD
-258 EQLLKL
+258 EQLLSL
-264 IPAPDFPT
+264 VLAPDFPT
-272 GGIIMNKEGVREA
+272 GGIIMNQDGVREA
-285 YLTGRGSIIV
+285 YLTGRGSITV

-308 TGKRQKL
+308 TGKRSKL

-328 SAWIEKIADLVNNAK
+328 SAWIEKIAELVNNAK
-343 IEGISDIR
+343 IDGISDIR

-368 TAPESVL
+368 MAPEVVL
-375 DQLYRKTALQ
+375 DQLYRQTALQ
-385 STFGASLLALQGS
+385 STFGASMLALQGS
-398 IPKQMS
+398 LPKQMS

-415 REQTLVK
+415 REETLVK
-422 RFRYQLQKAQEK
+422 RFRYQLKKAQEK
-434 SHLVEGLVLVLQDID
+434 SHLVEGLVIVLQDLD
-449 RLIRVL
+449 RLIRIL
-455 RFASNS
+455 RFANNS
-461 AFAKTDLQTEFA
+461 ALAKTDLQTEFT

-500 ELETLQQQI
+500 ELETLQQQV
-509 TKLERLLGDRHEL
+509 TKLERLLGDRREL
-522 IKYLKKELRDHKKKH
+522 MKFLKKELRDHKKRH
-537 SDQRR
+537 SDPRR

-547 HLLENRKNISKD
+547 QLLKTQQSNNISSSSSSVDLTEPPK
-559 ISINTSGL
+559 STSKNTKGDRAIQQKL
-567 EVPKANIRANTRNAK
+567 EAMTVTETV
-582 TEKVV
+582 TEKVLEKKSKAATNKPPKPV
-587 EKVSE
+587 EVS
-592 KTSDR
+592 
-597 KSPKDKQAKQPK
+597 
-609 EVPLISLTTEL
+609 LISLTTEL
-620 NIPVAAPQDV
+620 NIPVAEPQDV
-630 TVQVTYKGYVKSLE
+630 TVQLTHKGYIKSFE
-644 GNSSQSADLT
+644 SNPKASPSVDLS
-654 DDVTIATYDTRS
+654 DDVTIASYDTRS
-666 DRELV
+666 DREMI
-671 VLTNSGRAFPVAI
+671 VLTDAGRAFPLAL
-684 ANIPVTKNKGRGTP
+684 ANVPIIKVKGRGNP
-698 LITLLPDGSDRI
+698 LITFLPDRTERI
-710 VSQFVWEKNPQLNS
+710 VSQFVWEKNPES
-724 APTQG
+724 IES

-737 KIKRSLLSEFAD
+737 KIKRSPLAEFAD
-749 MSARGLVA
+749 MTARGLIA

-768 ADIVGIDQE
+768 ADIVGFDQE

-790 KADQNQIPT
+790 KADETQIPT
-799 VGRAAAGNI
+799 VGRSAAGNI
-808 ALRLGSAE
+808 ALRLGSSE

-822 IIDLQNQPN
+822 ILDLQNHPS
-831 SELVLITAAG
+831 SELILITAEG
-841 FAKRILAS
+841 FAKRISAA

-862 CFKFATRSD
+862 CFKFPSRSD
-871 KLVSMIAIADPR
+871 KLVSMTAIANPR

-909 IPLELPSSQ
+909 IPLELPNSQ

-935 IRVV
+935 IRVVAKITTP

>member
-1 MQSIPPLSFDE
+1 MAKQGQQE
-12 KILNDLSLLL
+12 LN
-22 LSLLLHCFYHCDLS
+22 
-36 CIAFVDFMA
+36 
-45 QQQLDFGSESNGGKI
+45 FGSNDGERI
-60 IPTSLQTEMQRSYLE
+60 IQTSLHTEMQRSYLE

-101 YAMHQLGLVP
+101 YAMHELGLVP

-198 VDNFDSSEQEPAV
+198 VDNFDGSEQEPAV

-217 ILLLNGSTGIAVGMA
+217 MLLLNGATGIAVGMA
-232 TNIPPHNLSEVVD
+232 TNIPPHNLSEIVD
-245 GAIALLDNPDLAD
+245 GAIALIDNPDLPD
-258 EQLLKL
+258 EQLLSL

-272 GGIIMNKEGVREA
+272 GGIIMNQDGVREA
-285 YLTGRGSIIV
+285 YLTGRGSITV

-308 TGKRQKL
+308 TGKRAKL

-328 SAWIEKIADLVNNAK
+328 AAWIEKIAELVNNEK
-343 IEGISDIR
+343 INGIADIR

-368 TAPESVL
+368 IAPEVIL
-375 DQLYRKTALQ
+375 EQLYRQTALQ

-398 IPKQMS
+398 QPKQMS
-404 LRELLQEFLTF
+404 LRELLQEFLNF
-415 REQTLVK
+415 REETLVK
-422 RFRYQLQKAQEK
+422 RFRYQLKKAQEK
-434 SHLVEGLVLVLQDID
+434 SHLLEGLVLVLADID
-449 RLIRVL
+449 RLIRIL
-455 RFASNS
+455 RFANNS
-461 AFAKTDLQTEFA
+461 ALAKTDLQTEFG
-473 LSETQAEAILSMPLR
+473 LSEIQAEAILSMPLR
-488 RITAIEQQKLRE
+488 RITAFEQQKIRE

-509 TKLERLLGDRHEL
+509 AKLEKLLGDRREL
-522 IKYLKKELRDHKKKH
+522 LKFLKKELRDHKKKH
-537 SDQRR
+537 SDPRR

-547 HLLENRKNISKD
+547 QLLENRQNLELQMQADTAQPEPSTTSKRTKGNSQSTPK
-559 ISINTSGL
+559 ITEPELPIENTTKQPS
-567 EVPKANIRANTRNAK
+567 NQTI
-582 TEKVV
+582 

-592 KTSDR
+592 K
-597 KSPKDKQAKQPK
+597 KSKAPKQPK
-609 EVPLISLTTEL
+609 PVEVSLISLTTEL
-620 NIPVAAPQDV
+620 NIPVAEPQDV
-630 TVQVTYKGYVKSLE
+630 TVQITHKGYVKSFDK
-644 GNSSQSADLT
+644 NTKIPASADLT
-654 DDVTIATYDTRS
+654 DDVTIASYDTGS
-666 DRELV
+666 DREMV
-671 VLTNSGRAFPVAI
+671 VLTDTGRAFPLAL
-684 ANIPVTKNKGRGTP
+684 ANIPIVKAKGRGTP
-698 LITLLPDGSDRI
+698 LITLLPDSTERI
-710 VSQFVWEKNPQLNS
+710 VSQFVWEKNPES
-724 APTQG
+724 KEG

-737 KIKRSLLSEFAD
+737 KIKRSPLAEFAD
-749 MSARGLVA
+749 MTARGLIA

-768 ADIVGIDQE
+768 ADIVGLDQE

-790 KADQNQIPT
+790 KADENQIPT

-808 ALRLGSAE
+808 ALRLGSSE

-822 IIDLQNQPN
+822 ILDLINYPS
-831 SELVLITAAG
+831 SELILITAEG
-841 FAKRILAS
+841 FAKRISAN
-849 NIRAAVRG
+849 NIRSAVRG

-862 CFKFATRSD
+862 CFKFQSRTD
-871 KLVSMIAIADPR
+871 QLVSMTAIAQPR
-883 LDLPVTFLI
+883 LDLPITFLI

-909 IPLELPSSQ
+909 IPLESPNSQ

-935 IRVV
+935 IRVNH

>member
-1 MQSIPPLSFDE
+1 M
-12 KILNDLSLLL
+12 
-22 LSLLLHCFYHCDLS
+22 
-36 CIAFVDFMA
+36 V
-45 QQQLDFGSESNGGKI
+45 QQGQQELDFGSESNGGRI
-60 IPTSLQTEMQRSYLE
+60 VSTSLQTEMQRSYLE

-101 YAMHQLGLVP
+101 YAMHELGLVP

-198 VDNFDSSEQEPAV
+198 VDNFDGSEQEPAV

-217 ILLLNGSTGIAVGMA
+217 MLLLNGSTGIAVGMA
-232 TNIPPHNLSEVVD
+232 TNIPPHNLSEIVD
-245 GAIALLDNPDLAD
+245 GAIALIDNPNLPDD
-258 EQLLKL
+258 QLLTL

-272 GGIIMNKEGVREA
+272 GGIIMSADGVREA
-285 YLTGRGSIIV
+285 YLTGRGSITV
-295 RGVAAVEQ
+295 RGVAAVEH

-308 TGKRQKL
+308 TGKRTKQ

-328 SAWIEKIADLVNNAK
+328 SAWIEKIAELVNNAK

-368 TAPESVL
+368 AVPEVVL
-375 DQLYRKTALQ
+375 DQLYRQTALQ

-398 IPKQMS
+398 QPKQMS

-415 REQTLVK
+415 REETLVK
-422 RFRYQLQKAQEK
+422 RFRYQLKKAQEK
-434 SHLVEGLVLVLQDID
+434 SHLLEGLVLVLQDLD
-449 RLIRVL
+449 RLIRIL
-455 RFASNS
+455 RFANNS
-461 AFAKTDLQTEFA
+461 ALAKTDLQTEFS

-509 TKLERLLGDRHEL
+509 VKLDRLLSDRREL
-522 IKYLKKELRDHKKKH
+522 MKFLKKELREHKKRH
-537 SDQRR
+537 SDPRR

-547 HLLENRKNISKD
+547 QLLENHKNLD
-559 ISINTSGL
+559 L
-567 EVPKANIRANTRNAK
+567 EVSPI
-582 TEKVV
+582 TEKSESTKATSKAKGTQAIQKTLETVQV
-587 EKVSE
+587 AEQPTEKA
-592 KTSDR
+592 SDR
-597 KSPKDKQAKQPK
+597 KSPKSSTKTTNKQPK
-609 EVPLISLTTEL
+609 PVEVPLISLTTEL
-620 NIPVAAPQDV
+620 NIPIAEPQDI
-630 TVQVTYKGYVKSLE
+630 TVQITHKGYIKSFE
-644 GNSSQSADLT
+644 GNSKASQSADLN
-654 DDVTIATYDTRS
+654 DDVTIYSYNTRS
-666 DRELV
+666 DREMV
-671 VLTNSGRAFPVAI
+671 VLTEAGRAFPLALGNVPI
-684 ANIPVTKNKGRGTP
+684 VKGKGRGTP
-698 LITLLPDGSDRI
+698 LITLLPDSTEKI
-710 VSQFVWEKNPQLNS
+710 VSQFVWQKDAS
-724 APTQG
+724 STAG

-737 KIKRSLLSEFAD
+737 KIKRSPLAEFAD
-749 MSARGLVA
+749 MTARGLIA

-768 ADIVGIDQE
+768 ADVVGLEQE

-790 KADQNQIPT
+790 KADETQIPT
-799 VGRAAAGNI
+799 VGRSAAGNI
-808 ALRLGSAE
+808 ALRLGSSEA
-816 TQIGVS
+816 QIGVS
-822 IIDLQNQPN
+822 VLDLNNYPS
-831 SELVLITAAG
+831 SELILITAEG
-841 FAKRILAS
+841 YAKRISAA

-862 CFKFATRSD
+862 CFKFQSRTD
-871 KLVSMIAIADPR
+871 KLVSMTVIAKPR

-892 GQENDIGLRTVQ
+892 GQDNESGLRTVQ

-909 IPLELPSSQ
+909 IPLELPNSQ

-924 GESDLV
+924 GESDLA

>member
-1 MQSIPPLSFDE
+1 
-12 KILNDLSLLL
+12 
-22 LSLLLHCFYHCDLS
+22 
-36 CIAFVDFMA
+36 MA
-45 QQQLDFGSESNGGKI
+45 KQGQQELDFGSESNGGKI
-60 IPTSLQTEMQRSYLE
+60 IPTSLQTEMQQSYLE

-101 YAMHQLGLVP
+101 YAMHELGLVP

-188 SEIEEDVVDF
+188 GEIEEDVVDF
-198 VDNFDSSEQEPAV
+198 VNNFDSSEQEPAV

-217 ILLLNGSTGIAVGMA
+217 MLLLNGSTGIAVGMA
-232 TNIPPHNLSEVVD
+232 TNIPPHNLSEIVD
-245 GAIALLDNPDLAD
+245 GAIALIDNPDLPD
-258 EQLLKL
+258 EQLLSL
-264 IPAPDFPT
+264 VLAPDFPT
-272 GGIIMNKEGVREA
+272 GGIIMNQEGVREA
-285 YLTGRGSIIV
+285 YLTGRGSITV

-308 TGKRQKL
+308 TGKRPKL

-328 SAWIEKIADLVNNAK
+328 SAWIEKIAELVNNAK
-343 IEGISDIR
+343 IDGISDIR

-368 TAPESVL
+368 MTPEVVL
-375 DQLYRKTALQ
+375 DQLYRQTALQ
-385 STFGASLLALQGS
+385 STFGASMLALKGS
-398 IPKQMS
+398 LPKQMS

-415 REQTLVK
+415 REETLVK
-422 RFRYQLQKAQEK
+422 RFRYQLKKAQEK
-434 SHLVEGLVLVLQDID
+434 SHLVEGLVIVLQDLD
-449 RLIRVL
+449 RLIRIL
-455 RFASNS
+455 RFANNS
-461 AFAKTDLQTEFA
+461 ALAKTDLQTEFT

-509 TKLERLLGDRHEL
+509 TKLERLLGDRREL
-522 IKYLKKELRDHKKKH
+522 MKFLKKELRDHKKRH
-537 SDQRR
+537 SDPRR

-547 HLLENRKNISKD
+547 QLLKTQQSINISSSVDLTEPPK
-559 ISINTSGL
+559 STSKTNKGAKGDRAIQQKL
-567 EVPKANIRANTRNAK
+567 ETETVI
-582 TEKVV
+582 EKVPEKKSKAATNKPPKPV
-587 EKVSE
+587 EVS
-592 KTSDR
+592 
-597 KSPKDKQAKQPK
+597 
-609 EVPLISLTTEL
+609 LISLTTKL
-620 NIPVAAPQDV
+620 NIPVAEPQDV
-630 TVQVTYKGYVKSLE
+630 TVQLTHKGYIKSFE
-644 GNSSQSADLT
+644 NNSKASPSVDLS
-654 DDVTIATYDTRS
+654 DDVTIASYDTRS
-666 DRELV
+666 DREMI
-671 VLTNSGRAFPVAI
+671 VLTDAGRAFPLAL
-684 ANIPVTKNKGRGTP
+684 ANVPIIKGRGRGNP
-698 LITLLPDGSDRI
+698 LITFLPDSTERI
-710 VSQFVWEKNPQLNS
+710 VSQFVWEKNPES
-724 APTQG
+724 SES

-737 KIKRSLLSEFAD
+737 KIKRSPLAEFAD
-749 MSARGLVA
+749 MTARGLIA

-768 ADIVGIDQE
+768 ADIVGLDQE

-790 KADQNQIPT
+790 KADETQIPT
-799 VGRAAAGNI
+799 VGRSAAGNI
-808 ALRLGSAE
+808 ALRLGSSE

-822 IIDLQNQPN
+822 ILDLQNHPS
-831 SELVLITAAG
+831 SELILITAEG
-841 FAKRILAS
+841 FAKRIPAA

-862 CFKFATRSD
+862 CFKFPSRSD
-871 KLVSMIAIADPR
+871 KLVSMTAIANPR

-909 IPLELPSSQ
+909 IPLELPNSQ

-935 IRVV
+935 IRVVI

>member
-1 MQSIPPLSFDE
+1 MHSSLSFKE
-12 KILNDLSLLL
+12 KILDD
-22 LSLLLHCFYHCDLS
+22 LSLLLHCFYHRDLS

-217 ILLLNGSTGIAVGMA
+217 MLLLNGSTGIAVGMA

-285 YLTGRGSIIV
+285 YLTGRGSIVV

-368 TAPESVL
+368 TAPEAVL
-375 DQLYRKTALQ
+375 DQLYRQTALQ

-415 REQTLVK
+415 REETLVK

-461 AFAKTDLQTEFA
+461 ALAKTDLQTEFA

-509 TKLERLLGDRHEL
+509 SKLEKLLSDRREL
-522 IKYLKKELRDHKKKH
+522 IKHLKKELRDHKKKH

-547 HLLENRKNISKD
+547 HLLENRKNLSKD
-559 ISINTSGL
+559 IGSNSVLEPLKTNTKSA
-567 EVPKANIRANTRNAK
+567 KA
-582 TEKVV
+582 EKVV
-587 EKVSE
+587 EKVIE

-597 KSPKDKQAKQPK
+597 KSTKDKQVKQPK

-630 TVQVTYKGYVKSLE
+630 TLQITYKGYVKGLE
-644 GNSSQSADLT
+644 GNSSRSADLM

-666 DRELV
+666 DRELI

-684 ANIPVTKNKGRGTP
+684 ANIPVTKSKGRGTP
-698 LITLLPDGSDRI
+698 LITLLPDNKLPDGSDRI
-710 VSQFVWEKNPQLNS
+710 VSQFVWKKNPQLNS
-724 APTQG
+724 EPTEG

-808 ALRLGSAE
+808 ALRLGNAE

-822 IIDLQNQPN
+822 IIDLQNYPN

-841 FAKRILAS
+841 FAKRLSAN

-909 IPLELPSSQ
+909 IPLELLSSQ

>member
-1 MQSIPPLSFDE
+1 
-12 KILNDLSLLL
+12 
-22 LSLLLHCFYHCDLS
+22 
-36 CIAFVDFMA
+36 MA
-45 QQQLDFGSESNGGKI
+45 QQGQQQLDFSLESNGGNI
-60 IPTSLQTEMQRSYLE
+60 IPTSLHTEMQRSYLE

-101 YAMHQLGLVP
+101 YAMHELGLVP
-111 DRPFRKCARVVGD
+111 ERPFRKCARVVGD

-198 VDNFDSSEQEPAV
+198 VNNFDGSEQEPAV

-217 ILLLNGSTGIAVGMA
+217 MLLLNGSTGIAVGMA
-232 TNIPPHNLSEVVD
+232 TNIPPHNLSEIVD
-245 GAIALLDNPDLAD
+245 GAIALIDNPDLSD
-258 EQLLKL
+258 DQLLTL

-272 GGIIMNKEGVREA
+272 GGIIMNADGVRDA
-285 YLTGRGSIIV
+285 YLTGRGSITV

-328 SAWIEKIADLVNNAK
+328 SAWIEKIAELVNNAK
-343 IEGISDIR
+343 IDGISDIR

-368 TAPESVL
+368 IVPEVVL
-375 DQLYRKTALQ
+375 EQLYRQTALQ

-398 IPKQMS
+398 LPKQMS

-415 REQTLVK
+415 REETLVK
-422 RFRYQLQKAQEK
+422 RFRYQLNKAQEK
-434 SHLVEGLVLVLQDID
+434 SHLLEGLVLVLEDLD
-449 RLIRVL
+449 RLIRIL
-455 RFASNS
+455 RFANNS
-461 AFAKTDLQTEFA
+461 ALAKTDLQTEFA

-509 TKLERLLGDRHEL
+509 VKLERLLGDRREL
-522 IKYLKKELRDHKKKH
+522 LKFFKKELRDHKKRH
-537 SDQRR
+537 SDPRR

-547 HLLENRKNISKD
+547 QLLENRKSLEIDVN
-559 ISINTSGL
+559 SIEEKTAP
-567 EVPKANIRANTRNAK
+567 PKATSKNAK
-582 TEKVV
+582 SDRNIQQALETGNITEKPT
-587 EKVSE
+587 EKSTE
-592 KTSDR
+592 K
-597 KSPKDKQAKQPK
+597 KSRSAPTKQFKPV

-620 NIPVAAPQDV
+620 NIPVTEPQDI
-630 TVQVTYKGYVKSLE
+630 TVQLTHKGYIKSLE
-644 GNSSQSADLT
+644 LNSRFSQSADLS
-654 DDVTIATYDTRS
+654 DDVTIASYDTRS
-666 DRELV
+666 DREMV
-671 VLTNSGRAFPVAI
+671 VMSSSGRAFPLAL
-684 ANIPVTKNKGRGTP
+684 ANVPMLKSKGRGTP
-698 LITLLPDGSDRI
+698 LITLLSDSGESI
-710 VSQFVWEKNPQLNS
+710 VSQFVWEKNAES
-724 APTQG
+724 TEG

-737 KIKRSLLSEFAD
+737 KIKRSPLAEFAD
-749 MSARGLVA
+749 MTQRGLIA

-768 ADIVGIDQE
+768 ADIVGLEQE

-790 KADQNQIPT
+790 KADETQIPT
-799 VGRAAAGNI
+799 VGRSAAGNI
-808 ALRLGSAE
+808 ALRLSSSE

-822 IIDLQNQPN
+822 VLDLQNNP
-831 SELVLITAAG
+831 STELILITAEG
-841 FAKRILAS
+841 FAKRISAA
-849 NIRAAVRG
+849 NIRSAVRG
-857 AIGAQ
+857 AIGSQ
-862 CFKFATRSD
+862 CFKFQSRADR
-871 KLVSMIAIADPR
+871 LVSMTAIANPR

-892 GQENDIGLRTVQ
+892 GQDNDIGLRTVQ

-909 IPLELPSSQ
+909 IPLELPNSQ

-935 IRVV
+935 IRVVAK